1 MWDIV
6 FEILSAKVEF
16 LTQFNVTKTGIEYIE
31 QMTYAIGSLMMKS
44 RVAFTRQRHFE
55 RDILAIC

>member
-44 RVAFTRQRHFE
+44 IVVTH
-55 RDILAIC
+55 LML